1 MGKELKR
8 TSPRRR
14 WSTAPL
20 VALAIFLSSAHAV
33 DCAAAE
39 NPELPWGPPISTTV
53 NGQEVAEFLRDFCGA
68 QDISVSVSEGVKGV
82 VNASFE
88 NRAPAEIFDS
98 ITKAYGLV
106 PYYDGSILYVY
117 TAAEMTSTV
126 IALEK
131 LETTDFRQLLTEL
144 RILDPNHTF
153 RELAAQKIVYVSGPP
168 RYVELLEELGQK
180 FDQRAVVEEEKE
192 TVEGAKIEVRYF
204 KLSYASADDTTIDFR
219 DEQVVVPGV
228 ARLLSHVLGKGGPQ
242 LVESGGAS
250 RENKPPTVKKLKGA
264 GLIEGKVVPVFEEPS
279 ASTETAASGG
289 ESSPT
294 GGAPAEGGG
303 SAPPRDDTAPTEVF
317 IQADTRSNAV
327 VIADRASRMPLYEK
341 IIKDL
346 DQPSK
351 VIEINAAIIE
361 MNTNAN
367 LTWGVDYRSLNA
379 ETLETNSQGDP
390 STTGTFRLGQNTN
403 ADLADGVD
411 LISGSGLNA
420 SAALIG
426 TTWQIL
432 ARIKALEEAGEAQ
445 VLSRPSV
452 MTIDNTE
459 AVLRDDSTIYVRVAG
474 LAEVDLFPVSAGVML
489 RVTPHLIEAS
499 KAGEPTKIRL
509 IVNIEDGDFT
519 PQNVDEI
526 PSVRRSEISTQAI
539 IAENESLL
547 IGGQY
552 RHQQSN
558 GEVGVPVAGRVPVL
572 GLAFKNK
579 RVINNKRQRLFLI
592 SPRIIDPDEY
602 YRRAESI
609 SARIMSAPPLEASD
623 PVKTPADAP
632 PVFATEGAP
641 SGLERGAG
649 PDLSAPMT
657 RATPVSEEEPAF
669 ESTPAKPNGNL
680 FQRLFTPTRTP

>member
-20 VALAIFLSSAHAV
+20 VALAIFLSSADAV
-33 DCAAAE
+33 HCAAAE

>member
-1 MGKELKR
+1 
-8 TSPRRR
+8 
-14 WSTAPL
+14 
-20 VALAIFLSSAHAV
+20 
-33 DCAAAE
+33 
-39 NPELPWGPPISTTV
+39 
-53 NGQEVAEFLRDFCGA
+53 
-68 QDISVSVSEGVKGV
+68 
-82 VNASFE
+82 
-88 NRAPAEIFDS
+88 
-98 ITKAYGLV
+98 
-106 PYYDGSILYVY
+106 
-117 TAAEMTSTV
+117 
-126 IALEK
+126 
-131 LETTDFRQLLTEL
+131 
-144 RILDPNHTF
+144 
-153 RELAAQKIVYVSGPP
+153 
-168 RYVELLEELGQK
+168 
-180 FDQRAVVEEEKE
+180 
-192 TVEGAKIEVRYF
+192 
-204 KLSYASADDTTIDFR
+204 
-219 DEQVVVPGV
+219 
-228 ARLLSHVLGKGGPQ
+228 
-242 LVESGGAS
+242 
-250 RENKPPTVKKLKGA
+250 
-264 GLIEGKVVPVFEEPS
+264 
-279 ASTETAASGG
+279 
-289 ESSPT
+289 
-294 GGAPAEGGG
+294 
-303 SAPPRDDTAPTEVF
+303 
-317 IQADTRSNAV
+317 
-327 VIADRASRMPLYEK
+327 MPLYEK

>member
-20 VALAIFLSSAHAV
+20 FALAIFLSSADAV
-33 DCAAAE
+33 DCAAAD

-279 ASTETAASGG
+279 ASTETAASEG

-379 ETLETNSQGDP
+379 ETLETNSQGAP

-669 ESTPAKPNGNL
+669 ESSPAKPNGNL

>member
-1 MGKELKR
+1 
-8 TSPRRR
+8 
-14 WSTAPL
+14 
-20 VALAIFLSSAHAV
+20 
-33 DCAAAE
+33 
-39 NPELPWGPPISTTV
+39 
-53 NGQEVAEFLRDFCGA
+53 
-68 QDISVSVSEGVKGV
+68 
-82 VNASFE
+82 
-88 NRAPAEIFDS
+88 
-98 ITKAYGLV
+98 
-106 PYYDGSILYVY
+106 
-117 TAAEMTSTV
+117 
-126 IALEK
+126 
-131 LETTDFRQLLTEL
+131 
-144 RILDPNHTF
+144 
-153 RELAAQKIVYVSGPP
+153 
-168 RYVELLEELGQK
+168 
-180 FDQRAVVEEEKE
+180 
-192 TVEGAKIEVRYF
+192 
-204 KLSYASADDTTIDFR
+204 
-219 DEQVVVPGV
+219 
-228 ARLLSHVLGKGGPQ
+228 
-242 LVESGGAS
+242 
-250 RENKPPTVKKLKGA
+250 
-264 GLIEGKVVPVFEEPS
+264 
-279 ASTETAASGG
+279 
-289 ESSPT
+289 
-294 GGAPAEGGG
+294 
-303 SAPPRDDTAPTEVF
+303 
-317 IQADTRSNAV
+317 V

-367 LTWGVDYRSLNA
+367 LTWGVDYRSLNE
-379 ETLETNSQGDP
+379 ETLETNAQGEP

-489 RVTPHLIEAS
+489 RVTPHLIEPT
-499 KAGEPTKIRL
+499 KTNEPTKIRL

-609 SARIMSAPPLEASD
+609 SARIMSAPPLESTD
-623 PVKTPADAP
+623 PVKTPTDTT
-632 PVFATEGAP
+632 PVFATEGDVSSP
-641 SGLERGAG
+641 QRGTS
-649 PDLSAPMT
+649 PDFSAPMT

-669 ESTPAKPNGNL
+669 ENGPAKPSGNL